1 MKHKPSF
8 WFIVVGLLVTMPIL
22 VACGTTLTTTPATTS
37 PKPFSIQVT
46 PVHMED
52 TIAGQS
58 CVFLV
63 TVADEGSVTGE
74 PKTVNISAQAPNA
87 KVTVGPQAIAPGS
100 VAEVIVV
107 PEVVLD
113 PDEESRTLT
122 ITVNGERDGLKKTE
136 TVTIRVVDGED
147 LMAETAANMRDKFIP
162 WLAENYPELGI
173 TNETEWTGTIVL
185 PNIVVVAY
193 YLFFSEEWEM
203 GVRWHVTI
211 PPHDWVRIYLRHRT
225 TETLPSY
232 AFEISSW
239 STPGEEPQAIEPP
252 ESVFR

>member
-1 MKHKPSF
+1 
-8 WFIVVGLLVTMPIL
+8 
-22 VACGTTLTTTPATTS
+22 
-37 PKPFSIQVT
+37 
-46 PVHMED
+46 MED

-63 TVADEGSVTGE
+63 TVADEEPGNGE
-74 PKTVNISAQAPNA
+74 VKPINISATAPGST
-87 KVTVGPQAIAPGS
+87 VTVGPQAIAPGS
-100 VAEVIVV
+100 VAEVIIV
-107 PEVVLD
+107 
-113 PDEESRTLT
+113 PDEASTGSTLT
-122 ITVNGERDGLKKTE
+122 VTIVGERDGLEKTE
-136 TVTIRVVDGED
+136 TVTLKVADGVDQLD
-147 LMAETAANMRDKFIP
+147 ETATEMRDKFIP

-193 YLFFSEEWEM
+193 YLFFSEEWEI

-211 PPHDWVRIYLRHRT
+211 APHDWVRIYLRQRT
-225 TETLPSY
+225 AEVSLSY

-239 STPGEEPQAIEPP
+239 STPGEEPHAIEPP